1 MNLQRID
8 KKLSIKFLFDS
19 NFKYKLAVSFIICF
33 VLIASYNLWFIYI
46 NHPVLFHANMI
57 PLAWGETFQFNHG
70 DDDWYWVVAKSFQGI
85 FDDNIAI
92 HKIAHRGYFFTF
104 AIYLVQQLADIL
116 HIDKM
121 LFFQIVWAG
130 MFSFSIAILI
140 PKFSELLTQRKT
152 NVLQSLLLLALISFF
167 WRGFF
172 YVPLADFPGLFS
184 FIAGLYALVKYHR
197 SNKLT
202 YLFMA
207 GLFITMAA
215 LCRGSYK
222 YSFYLV
228 VAYLI
233 YMHFPIVKGA
243 YKNISIKFSKE
254 LLAFFLGMLFIS
266 WPEAY
271 LNKTKLGVISFFPYA
286 QINWVKEDGT
296 ANESNVTSMQLQHGI
311 GIQKFGN
318 FHDRHGASIR
328 IKDINKKHDLAL
340 SVPNT
345 SPEYWKIWMQYPLKS
360 MKEYT
365 LLLLSHPIDFT
376 VIYFRHLFNGLNLQ
390 YPQGYYLFLHKK
402 YHAYTNGAWFL
413 IINYIILYIGLWCVI
428 KNFKFVLRNKE
439 YLGIYSLLLVP
450 SVFAI
455 PAMIET
461 RFILSMHVLFYGIL
475 CFYVCRSRKN
485 MINIS
490 TIVKE
495 NYLGCCLFVLF
506 SLCLSSAIFGYL

>member
-1 MNLQRID
+1 MN
-8 KKLSIKFLFDS
+8 FLVS
-19 NFKYKLAVSFIICF
+19 ANFKYKLVTSFVICFSFILVYDLYMI
-33 VLIASYNLWFIYI
+33 YNYI
-46 NHPVLFHANMI
+46 PNRFDI
-57 PLAWGETFQFNHG
+57 IFKFDHG
-70 DDDWYWVVAKSFQGI
+70 DDYWYWVVAKSFQGV

-104 AIYLVQQLADIL
+104 AIYLIQQLADIL

-207 GLFITMAA
+207 GLFVAMAA
-215 LCRGSYK
+215 LCRGPYK

-233 YMHFPIVKGA
+233 CMHFPVIKGA

-271 LNKTKLGVISFFPYA
+271 LNKTKLGVTSFFPYA
-286 QINWVKEDGT
+286 QVNWVKEDGT
-296 ANESNVTSMQLQHGI
+296 ANENNVTAMQLQSGI
-311 GIQKFGN
+311 GNQKVLPGIYFDK
-318 FHDRHGASIR
+318 HAAALR
-328 IKDINKKHDLAL
+328 IKDINSKSCCHYMYPVDNAQISASEHFYQLWKK
-340 SVPNT
+340 
-345 SPEYWKIWMQYPLKS
+345 YPLTS
-360 MKEYT
+360 FQEY
-365 LLLLSHPIDFT
+365 LAFVLSNPIDFV
-376 VIYFRHLFNGLNLQ
+376 VIYSKHLFNGLDIKD
-390 YPQGYYLFLHKK
+390 PRAYLAGKSVGFTF
-402 YHAYTNGAWFL
+402 A
-413 IINYIILYIGLWCVI
+413 IINYIIIYLAIAFLY
-428 KNFKFVLRNKE
+428 KNRKKFLDSKASIWL
-439 YLGIYSLLLVP
+439 LGAILLPSLL
-450 SVFAI
+450 AI
-455 PAMIET
+455 PTQVET
-461 RFILSMHVLFYGIL
+461 RFFLSIHVLVYFVL
-475 CFYVCRSRKN
+475 CFFVCRDN
-485 MINIS
+485 FTNIVTMLKQHYVAIS
-490 TIVKE
+490 IFVIA
-495 NYLGCCLFVLF
+495 CLM
-506 SLCLSSAIFGYL
+506 LSSANLGHL